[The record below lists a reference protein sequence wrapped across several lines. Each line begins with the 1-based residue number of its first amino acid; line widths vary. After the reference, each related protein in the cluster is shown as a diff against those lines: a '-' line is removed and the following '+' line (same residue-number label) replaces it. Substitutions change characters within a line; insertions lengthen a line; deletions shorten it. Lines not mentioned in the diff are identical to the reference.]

1 MDFEHPSDGQNWASM
16 CFLTLIPTRTRGIP
30 STRPR
35 LAIGGRKLS
44 RTKLSDWLSHSAPGI
59 SKMFGSI
66 HRPTLAGTD
75 INEVYSNGAGL
86 VAIDLPLDK
95 LDCRLFHPIL
105 LLLMTNPL
113 HEHHDADRMNYAP
126 WRELIPFIVKAVSS
140 QQSKE
145 QDPTIPSHL
154 QPSLGFFGD
163 LFSYQ
168 TKERFSSTTAT
179 IQQDPNTAL
188 PPSADYRLFSYTSL
202 QFLYWSITN
211 IPYVNWLPKEDVEL
225 EQEGLVSLDGV
236 PVAARIFARGMT
248 QTLVWEYV
256 ARNLFPNHESAAS
269 NNINWYVCK
278 HHSPCMHL
286 CHMFALH

>member
-1 MDFEHPSDGQNWASM
+1 MDFEHPSDGPNWASM
-16 CFLTLIPTRTRGIP
+16 CFLTLIPTRTRSIP

-154 QPSLGFFGD
+154 QPFLATCSP
-163 LFSYQ
+163 
-168 TKERFSSTTAT
+168 TKPWSGSARRQRRSSRTPT
-179 IQQDPNTAL
+179 
-188 PPSADYRLFSYTSL
+188 PPSHL
-202 QFLYWSITN
+202 QPIT
-211 IPYVNWLPKEDVEL
+211 
-225 EQEGLVSLDGV
+225 VS
-236 PVAARIFARGMT
+236 
-248 QTLVWEYV
+248 
-256 ARNLFPNHESAAS
+256 
-269 NNINWYVCK
+269 
-278 HHSPCMHL
+278 SPTPRCSS
-286 CHMFALH
+286 CTGR